1 MPFSLKQR
9 LGLELQ
15 RSLRKTNEQ
24 LHPLRTL
31 FWECTLRCNMSCRH
45 CGSDCKV
52 QPSVKDMPAADFLK
66 VVDSITPHVDTHKVF
81 VIFTG
86 GEALL
91 RDDLE
96 EVGLELYRREYPWGL
111 VTNGYLL
118 DEKRLESLMAS
129 GMHSITVSLDGFEE
143 QHNWIR
149 RHPQSFAKAVDA
161 IKLLAKQ
168 KDILW
173 DVVTCVNPRS
183 YPHLEEFREFLV
195 SLGVPAWRLFSIFP
209 MGRAANDPELQLT
222 DEQFRGIL
230 DFIKECRKSSSST
243 PQSLRDSSPV
253 SGEQHCGS
261 SSSPE
266 TGEVA
271 GGRRGGQI
279 DVSYACEGFLGEYEQ
294 KVRDHFFYCRSGVE
308 VASIRCDGAISGCT
322 SVRSHMDQGNI
333 YRDDFWDVWQNR
345 FQVMRDRSWAKKGQ
359 CKDCKVWRYCEGSG
373 LHLYDDNGD
382 LLACHYH
389 RITSSYGK

>member
-1 MPFSLKQR
+1 MSLSLKQR
-9 LGLELQ
+9 IGLELQ
-15 RSLRKTNEQ
+15 RSLRHNTAQ

-52 QPSVKDMPAADFLK
+52 APAVKDMPATDFLR
-66 VVDSITPHVDTHKVF
+66 VIDSITPHVDTHKVF
-81 VIFTG
+81 IIFTG

-111 VTNGYLL
+111 VTNGFLL

-149 RHPQSFAKAVDA
+149 RHPQSFEKAVEA
-161 IKLLAKQ
+161 IKLLAQQ
-168 KDILW
+168 KDVLW

-183 YPHLEEFREFLV
+183 YPHLQEFKEFLV

-209 MGRAANDPELQLT
+209 MGRAAHDPELQLS

-230 DFIKECRKSSSST
+230 DFIE
-243 PQSLRDSSPV
+243 
-253 SGEQHCGS
+253 GERS
-261 SSSPE
+261 KVK
-266 TGEVA
+266 GE
-271 GGRRGGQI
+271 RLI
-279 DVSYACEGFLGEYEQ
+279 EVSYACEGFLGPYEQ
-294 KVRDHFFYCRSGVE
+294 RVRDNFFYCRSGVE

-345 FQVMRDRSWAKKGQ
+345 FQVMRNRSWARKGQ

-373 LHLYDDNGD
+373 LHLYDDDGN
-382 LLACHYH
+382 LLVCHYH
-389 RITSSYGK
+389 RLGSHPQ

>member
-1 MPFSLKQR
+1 MGLSLRQR
-9 LGLELQ
+9 VGLELQ
-15 RSLRKTNEQ
+15 RSLRKTEEQ

-52 QPSVKDMPAADFLK
+52 APSVKDMPAEDFLK
-66 VVDSITPHVDTHKVF
+66 VIDTITPHVDPHKTF
-81 VIFTG
+81 IIFTG

-91 RDDLE
+91 RPDLE
-96 EVGLELYRREYPWGL
+96 QVGLELYRREYPWGV
-111 VTNGYLL
+111 VTNGFLL
-118 DEKRLESLMAS
+118 DEKRLSSLLAS

-149 RHPQSFAKAVDA
+149 RHPLSFEKATQA
-161 IKLLAKQ
+161 IRLLAQ
-168 KDILW
+168 TKDILW
-173 DVVTCVNPRS
+173 DVVTCVNPRN
-183 YPHLEEFREFLV
+183 YPHLKEFREYLI

-230 DFIKECRKSSSST
+230 DFIRSCREEIKHSHT
-243 PQSLRDSSPV
+243 NAFINV
-253 SGEQHCGS
+253 N
-261 SSSPE
+261 
-266 TGEVA
+266 
-271 GGRRGGQI
+271 
-279 DVSYACEGFLGEYEQ
+279 YACEGFLGDYEQ

-308 VASIRCDGAISGCT
+308 VASIRCDGGISGCT

-382 LLACHYH
+382 LLICHYN
-389 RITSSYGK
+389 RTK